1 LDIQFCWKVSP
12 MGGHVCKNKD
22 GIDGMTGK
30 RSIKAMKK
38 AEKAGDPGKP
48 CYPIVRRKTKQVKV
62 GDVAVGGGAP
72 VIVQSMTKTDTRD
85 RRATLLQIRRLERA
99 GCEIVRLAVPDEE
112 AALAFGEIRKMVKIP
127 MIADI
132 HFDHRIALSCLEK
145 GADGLR
151 INPGNIGSKT
161 KVREVARMA
170 KERNVPIR
178 IGVNSGSLEK
188 RVLQK
193 YGSATAEAMAE
204 SALHHVQILEE
215 LDFTDIKISLK
226 ASDVLRTL
234 CAYRILAQQV
244 DYPFH
249 AGITEAGSLV
259 RGTVKSAAG
268 LALLLREGLADTIRV
283 SLTAPPEEE
292 VRVGYLILSSLGL
305 RKRGLNVISCPICGR
320 CEVDLFR
327 IASRIEKRLA
337 SVAAPLDVAIM
348 GCMVNGPGEAKE
360 ADIGLACGRGAG
372 IIFKKGKLYR
382 RVKEGRIVT
391 EFVDEVRSLAGLYE
405 KDMKNGKNRN
415 SL

>member
-1 LDIQFCWKVSP
+1 
-12 MGGHVCKNKD
+12 
-22 GIDGMTGK
+22 
-30 RSIKAMKK
+30 MKK
-38 AEKAGDPGKP
+38 TRGARKP
-48 CYPIVRRKTKQVKV
+48 DELCYPIVRRKTIQIKI

-72 VIVQSMTKTDTRD
+72 IAVQSMTKTDTRD

-99 GCEIVRLAVPDEE
+99 GCEIVRLAIPDEE
-112 AALAFGEIRKMVKIP
+112 AALAFGEIRKRVKIP
-127 MIADI
+127 MVADI
-132 HFDHRIALSCLEK
+132 HFDHKLALSCLEK

-151 INPGNIGSKT
+151 INPGNIGSKA
-161 KVREVARMA
+161 KVREVAQIA

-193 YGSATAEAMAE
+193 YGSASAEAMAE
-204 SALHHVQILEE
+204 SALHHVRILES

-249 AGITEAGSLV
+249 AGITEAGSLI

-305 RKRGLNVISCPICGR
+305 RQRGPNVITCPICGR

-327 IASRIEKRLA
+327 IASRIETQLA
-337 SVAAPLDVAIM
+337 SVAAPIDIAIM

-372 IIFKKGKLYR
+372 VIFKKGKLYR
-382 RVKEGRIVT
+382 RVKEGTIVA
-391 EFVDEVRSLAGLYE
+391 EFVKEVHSLEGLLE
-405 KDMKNGKNRN
+405 KEIKNGKNRN
-415 SL
+415 SR